1 MLNFNENKYE
11 DEYEN
16 EDNYDENEYEYEDDD
31 KTIDQNEIKKLNDY
45 FDKTIDKSK
54 PFEDQIK
61 SLKKKEDLKKYYPH
75 KDYDDKELKYKYFK
89 IKLGDMSNE
98 IDKRLFE
105 KIFGHKIIKL
115 VDELI
120 NTKNKEENQ
129 IIVKKINTNKIKLDE
144 QGKTM
149 PYDWVIQPSYRRTNL
164 IEAINLALDFDKSE
178 LKDQVIFN

>member
-1 MLNFNENKYE
+1 
-11 DEYEN
+11 
-16 EDNYDENEYEYEDDD
+16 
-31 KTIDQNEIKKLNDY
+31 
-45 FDKTIDKSK
+45 
-54 PFEDQIK
+54 
-61 SLKKKEDLKKYYPH
+61 
-75 KDYDDKELKYKYFK
+75 
-89 IKLGDMSNE
+89 MSNE

-115 VDELI
+115 VDKLI

-164 IEAINLALDFDKSE
+164 IEAINLALDFNKSE
-178 LKDQVIFN
+178 LKDLV